1 MGYPRPMPQMAPSN
15 GPVRRPRPGLQAP
28 GRGVAAAACGA
39 AAVSL
44 WPGSSA
50 RSARC
55 PRRRMSRRARTIPLP
70 RVHTMGS
77 SSMLDPPAPGGCI
90 PSRIESRR
98 ERSGGAWDGSVDAD
112 SRCVCVCVCV
122 CVLLNTTVNLGLIY
136 RTPAGQVKV
145 RSVP

>member
-1 MGYPRPMPQMAPSN
+1 
-15 GPVRRPRPGLQAP
+15 
-28 GRGVAAAACGA
+28 
-39 AAVSL
+39 
-44 WPGSSA
+44 
-50 RSARC
+50 
-55 PRRRMSRRARTIPLP
+55 MSRRARTIPLP

-112 SRCVCVCVCV
+112 SRCVCV
-122 CVLLNTTVNLGLIY
+122 LLNTTVNLGLIY